1 MTNHNRKKPTVLF
14 LEPRS
19 PDSHIFSIYP
29 LPRLGSIILG
39 TILRESGFDVKVL
52 IEEIE
57 PIDSSQLLEADVVGI
72 TTTTSTAPRAYA
84 YADLARS
91 MGKPVVL
98 GGPHVT
104 YRPKEALEHADCVVL
119 GEGEIVAPVLF
130 QRLAAGEPVSDLKG
144 VATAANISN
153 GSPVPAERLKDLDML
168 PIPDLSLVHG
178 FDLKK
183 RILRRTVVPVQASR
197 GCPHDCSFCSVTGM
211 FGRRFRFRSV
221 DHVIEELDRYNRPGM
236 SIFFYDDNL
245 AANRPWFGELLERM
259 ATKNY
264 SFNWSA
270 QVRIEV
276 AGDRELLR
284 LIRRTKC
291 TTLYIGVESLN
302 PETLKAM
309 NKHQT
314 PGEIRE
320 AMVHFREH
328 RLSIHGMFIF
338 GMDTDTPESI
348 RKTVSWAVRAG
359 FGSVQFLILTP
370 FPGTRTFQ
378 ELSSQGRFLFDDWSL
393 YDGHHVT
400 FQPAGMSPAEL
411 QSLQLEAH
419 NRFYSRFRTVK
430 RIMTLRAESAG
441 IFLYA
446 RNLQRRWR
454 KANRIYRDLLKLM
467 ERSHGMIK
475 RAQIDHPAGRLA
487 AGTEGSA
494 S

>member
-1 MTNHNRKKPTVLF
+1 MAIHNAKKPTALF
-14 LEPRS
+14 LEPKS

-39 TILRESGFDVKVL
+39 TILKKCGFDVKVL
-52 IEEIE
+52 VEEIE
-57 PIDSSQLLEADVVGI
+57 PIDPGQLQDADVVGI

-104 YRPKEALEHADCVVL
+104 YRPAEALEHADCVVL
-119 GEGEIVAPVLF
+119 GEGEVVVSELF
-130 QRLAAGEPVSDLKG
+130 SRLVAGESVSNLDG
-144 VATAANISN
+144 VATTDNVGDA
-153 GSPVPAERLKDLDML
+153 PVGPAEKLRNLDML
-168 PIPDLSLVHG
+168 PIPDLGLVRG

-183 RILRRTVVPVQASR
+183 RILKQTVVPVQASR
-197 GCPHDCSFCSVTGM
+197 GCTHDCSFCSVTGM
-211 FGRRFRFRSV
+211 FGRGFRFRSV
-221 DHVIEELDRYNRPGM
+221 DNVIEELDRYDRSGM
-236 SIFFYDDNL
+236 SVFFYDDNL
-245 AANRPWFGELLERM
+245 AANRRWFRELLERM
-259 ATKNY
+259 ASKDY
-264 SFNWSA
+264 SFSWSA
-270 QVRIEV
+270 QVRIEI
-276 AGDRELLR
+276 AKDRELLE
-284 LIRRTKC
+284 LIHRTKC

-309 NKHQT
+309 NKHQS
-314 PGEIRE
+314 PDEIRE
-320 AMVHFREH
+320 AMVRFRDQ
-328 RLSIHGMFIF
+328 RLYIHGMFIF

-378 ELSSQGRFLFDDWSL
+378 GLADQGRILFDDWSL

-419 NRFYSRFRTVK
+419 NRFYSRFRTAR
-430 RIMTLRAESAG
+430 RIVALRAESAG

-454 KANRIYRDLLKLM
+454 KANRNYRDLLKLM
-467 ERSHGMIK
+467 ERSRGMIK
-475 RAQIDHPAGRLA
+475 GAQIDHPAGHLSIR
-487 AGTEGSA
+487 TEGFA
-494 S
+494 G